1 MKPFEQQSYY
11 ELLEVPATASE
22 EDIRAAYQRQMEMY
36 APDSIAVYALADP
49 GQLESLRAR
58 LTEAM
63 EFLTDPDLRVEYDR
77 SVGLGERASHTSAAS
92 KHDAKS
98 RAAEALATAA
108 DALATAAGAVDAVRT
123 LAPESSRKGDAP
135 KSVEAGLA
143 PPGQGAA
150 ASVVAAETSVAP
162 AGDASAA
169 KPVAQAAAE
178 ARSDDS
184 ASSQGATGTK
194 PPAASAPVSVAGVS
208 VVEAFRSSFSRGL
221 SFVYVPAPQ
230 PSAPQ
235 EAPASVAKAVSQEA
249 SPESQGRGG
258 TSESSARG
266 ELERASPSTEPV
278 RAPEAEAMPAPTL
291 ETGSATSTEPMSAAA
306 ATVTP
311 VPVAPSI
318 EPVRSASPTPAPMV
332 VSEPVAASPAPAPVA
347 SSPDPVRSAS
357 SAPAPMATAEPGRS
371 APPMG
376 VPGVASSESVRPAPP
391 APVAS
396 SSEPVVAA
404 TPGPVRAATPE
415 PEREEASASAEKV
428 VPSGAGTTRPAGLS
442 SGPRAPTRAVAEP
455 GSPSNSRG
463 AISRV
468 GPGRALGD
476 AEVIAQDSAIST
488 AESALAQVAARVREA
503 RPRGLDIPSDAEFNG
518 ELLRRVREARGLSLQ
533 QVADRTRISRHHLEN
548 VEADSYGALPT
559 TVYLRGILMNL
570 SRELGLD
577 PLRVSKSY
585 LALSSEKAGKGGR

>member
-11 ELLEVPATASE
+11 ELLEVPANASE
-22 EDIRAAYQRQMEMY
+22 ADIRAAYQRQMEMY

-49 GQLESLRAR
+49 GQLEALRER

-77 SVGLGERASHTSAAS
+77 TVGVSERVSGTSATS

-123 LAPESSRKGDAP
+123 LAPESAP
-135 KSVEAGLA
+135 EGAVPKPVAASVEAPVATAA
-143 PPGQGAA
+143 PVAQGA
-150 ASVVAAETSVAP
+150 E
-162 AGDASAA
+162 ASAA
-169 KPVAQAAAE
+169 KPVATATPE

-235 EAPASVAKAVSQEA
+235 DASAPVAKAVSQETGA
-249 SPESQGRGG
+249 EPQGRGV
-258 TSESSARG
+258 TSESSVRG
-266 ELERASPSTEPV
+266 EPARTSASTEPI
-278 RAPEAEAMPAPTL
+278 RTAESESVPTPAA
-291 ETGSATSTEPMSAAA
+291 ETGSTTSTEAEPHGAAA
-306 ATVTP
+306 AAVTP
-311 VPVAPSI
+311 VPVAPSP
-318 EPVRSASPTPAPMV
+318 EPVRSAPPAPAPVPSSDPVDPV
-332 VSEPVAASPAPAPVA
+332 VPAPVA
-347 SSPDPVRSAS
+347 SSPEPVRAS
-357 SAPAPMATAEPGRS
+357 TPAPASPPPEPVS
-371 APPMG
+371 
-376 VPGVASSESVRPAPP
+376 PAVP

-396 SSEPVVAA
+396 SAEPTRSATSEPA
-404 TPGPVRAATPE
+404 
-415 PEREEASASAEKV
+415 REEAPAPAIAASVEKA
-428 VPSGAGTTRPAGLS
+428 VPSGAGATRPAGLP
-442 SGPRAPTRAVAEP
+442 SGPRVPVRSVAEP
-455 GSPSNSRG
+455 ASSSHSRG
-463 AISRV
+463 AVSRA
-468 GPGRALGD
+468 GSGRALGD

-503 RPRGLDIPSDAEFNG
+503 RPRGLDIPPDAEFNG